1 MNAWTNLRWLWL
13 SAVVASADLG
23 LKRLME
29 GLLAGA
35 SIEVLPVFNLAL
47 GYNRGVSFG
56 MLADVGGW
64 QRWPLVILALAVAL
78 WLVVWLARHPVSGE
92 ATSKLALALII
103 GGALGNAVDRM
114 AYGHVTDFIQLHW
127 RGWAWPTFNLAD
139 VAISLG
145 AILLVAST
153 NRRASA

>member
-1 MNAWTNLRWLWL
+1 MIAWTNLRWLLL
-13 SAVVASADLG
+13 SAAVASADLG

-29 GLLAGA
+29 RLLADV

-56 MLADVGGW
+56 MLADLGGW
-64 QRWPLVILALAVAL
+64 QRWPLILLALVIAVG
-78 WLVVWLARHPVSGE
+78 LVVWLTRQPASGE
-92 ATSKLALALII
+92 TTSKSALALVI
-103 GGALGNAVDRM
+103 GGAVGNAVDRM
-114 AYGHVTDFIQLHW
+114 AYGHVTDFILLHW
-127 RGWAWPTFNLAD
+127 GGWAWPTFNLAD